1 MSPRALRK
9 ALSSVGWFCA
19 LLTVSVVVIM
29 IASVW
34 CAVVVYDRTLPR
46 TAVVWG
52 GGLSF
57 TWDTPEYPTYLPGRG
72 RLKVDVTW
80 AGDQPS
86 FSGFIPRVRLV
97 TMGQN
102 EVMIP
107 LYLFAG
113 ITSLAWWATRL
124 FSRPKPGACPDC
136 GYNLTGLAQEM
147 VCPECG
153 FNPELNVRKAAR
165 QELE

>member
-1 MSPRALRK
+1 
-9 ALSSVGWFCA
+9 
-19 LLTVSVVVIM
+19 
-29 IASVW
+29 
-34 CAVVVYDRTLPR
+34 
-46 TAVVWG
+46 
-52 GGLSF
+52 
-57 TWDTPEYPTYLPGRG
+57 
-72 RLKVDVTW
+72 
-80 AGDQPS
+80 
-86 FSGFIPRVRLV
+86 
-97 TMGQN
+97 
-102 EVMIP
+102 MIP

-165 QELE
+165 RELE